1 MKKIITLIMMF
12 VLSVSFLMA
21 QEVFTY
27 QTMVV
32 DNNGVLLVNERVSG
46 TVTITDG
53 IADHIYTKTF
63 NGKTSPNG
71 MLTLSLED
79 DEDEI
84 FKAINWQNAQI
95 AVTFDDEGAKNYTET
110 IPAVPY
116 ALQAGSNE
124 LTTQMI
130 VDYLTAPNT
139 GKYDVDVIW
148 NVLKANPDFDQ
159 VIAAL
164 VDSVKNNR
172 LAAKEIFLHYMENAE
187 VEDAEAL
194 YNALL
199 QGMANEGVKD
209 AMMEVAKKLIKSN
222 NNKEKIYDVLSA
234 YSTQLTANDVNRL
247 IDAVP
252 AEVIDTL
259 VEIAVEY
266 LKDPDHF
273 ATFLDVFGDYLKN
286 VTVPEVDQLI
296 SALQNNAPVYAVML
310 EQFYEWMDEYVAKVA
325 ADMYYAKT
333 CGEGPNATITADE
346 LCALANGGTTTTC
359 LQAQETFSMPTQ
371 LEDQNYYYTATVI
384 YGGTGTLT
392 LNNISEVLR
401 IYNPGGYEP
410 TTGTGSWTQE
420 DPVSNANYRL
430 SLIGNGE
437 YLFAISADYIEE
449 FFTNVFASNPAGDSS
464 CTIRVTFSNVDC
476 LGPNETQPFDI
487 YLIYEH

>member
-21 QEVFTY
+21 QGVFTY
-27 QTMVV
+27 QAMVV
-32 DNNGVLLVNERVSG
+32 DNNGILVVNKSVTG

-53 IADHIYTKTF
+53 IADHVYTEQF
-63 NGKTSPNG
+63 SGKTGPNG
-71 MLTLSLED
+71 MITLSLGNNSAA
-79 DEDEI
+79 
-84 FKAINWQNAQI
+84 FNAINWQNAQI
-95 AVTFDDEGAKNYTET
+95 AVAFDDEGAKNYTET

-139 GKYDVDVIW
+139 GEYDVDVIW

-159 VIAAL
+159 VIDAL

-209 AMMEVAKKLIKSN
+209 AMKEEVAQNLIE

-310 EQFYEWMDEYVAKVA
+310 EQFYKWMDEYVGKIA
-325 ADMYYAKT
+325 ADMYYANS
-333 CGEGPNATITADE
+333 CGNGEITETA
-346 LCALANGGTTTTC
+346 LCALADGGTTTAC
-359 LQAQETFSMPTQ
+359 LTATEVTLS
-371 LEDQNYYYTATVI
+371 EVSDQQFVYTATITSAQQVTPNSVVKFEFRYTANNGSFTDSETI
-384 YGGTGTLT
+384 SSQYLTFNGNNTITMAIPKQVARAFYDEYYQTGGSTSITVLLQ
-392 LNNISEVLR
+392 LNVTCSPDNVQMTI
-401 IYNPGGYEP
+401 
-410 TTGTGSWTQE
+410 
-420 DPVSNANYRL
+420 
-430 SLIGNGE
+430 
-437 YLFAISADYIEE
+437 LFD
-449 FFTNVFASNPAGDSS
+449 
-464 CTIRVTFSNVDC
+464 
-476 LGPNETQPFDI
+476 
-487 YLIYEH
+487 

>member
-32 DNNGVLLVNERVSG
+32 DNNGVLVVNERVSG

-71 MLTLSLED
+71 MLTLSLE

-139 GKYDVDVIW
+139 GEYDVDVIW
-148 NVLKANPDFDQ
+148 NVLKANPDFDL

-209 AMMEVAKKLIKSN
+209 AMKEEVAQNLIE

-310 EQFYEWMDEYVAKVA
+310 EQFYKWMDEYVAKVA

-346 LCALANGGTTTTC
+346 LCALANGGTTTPC
-359 LQAQETFSMPTQ
+359 LSAPEAFTTPTS
-371 LEDQNYYYTATVI
+371 TAPV
-384 YGGTGTLT
+384 YTLT
-392 LNNISEVLR
+392 VSYSETETMSAEKITSVQLIYHPYANSDDLGGNVDADYYSVSINPTAHTFTITIS
-401 IYNPGGYEP
+401 
-410 TTGTGSWTQE
+410 Q
-420 DPVSNANYRL
+420 
-430 SLIGNGE
+430 
-437 YLFAISADYIEE
+437 DYIEY
-449 FFTNVFASNPAGDSS
+449 FVDNLGSTGGDNR
-464 CTIRVTFSNVDC
+464 CTIQINLHEMCDGYVQALLTLWQD
-476 LGPNETQPFDI
+476 
-487 YLIYEH
+487 